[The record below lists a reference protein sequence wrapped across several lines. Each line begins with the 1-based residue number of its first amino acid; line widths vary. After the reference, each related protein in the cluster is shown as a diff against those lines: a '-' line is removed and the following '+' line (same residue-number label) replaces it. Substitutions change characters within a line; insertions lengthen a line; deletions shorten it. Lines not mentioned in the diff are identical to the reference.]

1 MSIFATFF
9 MRLYLQRDV
18 PRQNGI
24 FKLGVEI
31 MLLYETNG
39 DDGIFF

>member
-1 MSIFATFF
+1 

-24 FKLGVEI
+24 FKLEVEI
-31 MLLYETNG
+31 MLLHGTSG